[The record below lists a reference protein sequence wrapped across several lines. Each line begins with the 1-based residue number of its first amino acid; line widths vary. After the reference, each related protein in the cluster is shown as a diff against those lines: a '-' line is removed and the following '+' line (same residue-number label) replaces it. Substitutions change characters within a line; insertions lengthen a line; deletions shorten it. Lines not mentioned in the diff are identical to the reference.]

1 MRRIISGFYFS
12 SQFQSTNYAHFSAYY
27 NYHTEFIEKKHAR
40 FVHAL
45 TYERGQ
51 HLLTTSAIYFRRPC
65 PHIDNLNAN
74 GGSPMQ
80 NQEQQLIENLF
91 SRLKQAG
98 EQSGPR
104 DAGAEQLI
112 RQHLQSQP
120 DAPYYMAQAILI
132 QEAALKKLNARI
144 TELENM
150 QAQQQ
155 APQQSGGFL
164 SGLFGSGSRP
174 QPPQQQ
180 QSGWNNAAPQQ
191 PAAPA
196 RGTGFLGGA
205 LQTAVGVAGGVVMAD
220 MLTSLFHHSQ
230 PEEIVNIINEP
241 ALPQVD
247 DNLDTFNGNDSS
259 NAFLN
264 DNSSWNDNSFADNSD
279 LNDFD
284 SGGFDDDD
292 SFV

>member
-1 MRRIISGFYFS
+1 
-12 SQFQSTNYAHFSAYY
+12 
-27 NYHTEFIEKKHAR
+27 
-40 FVHAL
+40 
-45 TYERGQ
+45 
-51 HLLTTSAIYFRRPC
+51 
-65 PHIDNLNAN
+65 
-74 GGSPMQ
+74 MQ

-98 EQSGPR
+98 KQSGPR

-112 RQHLQSQP
+112 RQHLQNQP

-144 TELENM
+144 TELENN

-164 SGLFGSGSRP
+164 SGLFGGGSR
-174 QPPQQQ
+174 QQQPQQQ
-180 QSGWNNAAPQQ
+180 QPGWNSPPPQYAQQ

-247 DNLDTFNGNDSS
+247 ENLDTFNGNDSS
-259 NAFLN
+259 NAFLS

-284 SGGFDDDD
+284 NGGFDDDD

>member
-1 MRRIISGFYFS
+1 
-12 SQFQSTNYAHFSAYY
+12 
-27 NYHTEFIEKKHAR
+27 
-40 FVHAL
+40 
-45 TYERGQ
+45 
-51 HLLTTSAIYFRRPC
+51 
-65 PHIDNLNAN
+65 
-74 GGSPMQ
+74 MQ

-112 RQHLQSQP
+112 RQHLQNQP

-144 TELENM
+144 TELENN

-164 SGLFGSGSRP
+164 SGLFGGGSR
-174 QPPQQQ
+174 QQQPQQQ
-180 QSGWNNAAPQQ
+180 PGWNSPPPQYAQ
-191 PAAPA
+191 QSAAPA

-247 DNLDTFNGNDSS
+247 ENLDTFNGNDSS
-259 NAFLN
+259 SAFLN
-264 DNSSWNDNSFADNSD
+264 DNSSWNNNSFADNSD

-284 SGGFDDDD
+284 NGGFDDDD